1 MFLFSIQNSDVK
13 EYTHIWL
20 MEQES
25 SASGLNMASPA
36 FSSLVWETALGMLA
50 AEVHGSHTTL
60 QRTGLQALHCQ
71 PQSQAWGLWR
81 RPSGQSARCVETW
94 ALCMFQ

>member
-1 MFLFSIQNSDVK
+1 MRFSIQNSDVR

-25 SASGLNMASPA
+25 SASGLNILPPA
-36 FSSLVWETALGMLA
+36 FSSPVWGTALGMLA
-50 AEVHGSHTTL
+50 AEMRVSHITL

-71 PQSQAWGLWR
+71 SQSQA
-81 RPSGQSARCVETW
+81 
-94 ALCMFQ
+94 